1 MATGA
6 LGNVLIV
13 THGPGRGRTVP
24 TGDVFLARLKVRD
37 PELAARLVFHETG
50 QPAPSL
56 SGIGLVVFWLGD
68 PLRQKYPDCYAE
80 ASAIAQSAARRGIAV
95 LNSPEA
101 LSNTAKALQSAIWS
115 KADIPSA
122 PVRCIE
128 DASQL
133 PAAFAEMQGPSLLR
147 GNDTHAERGIRVLST
162 QADADRAARKLCS
175 PAALVRVHDV
185 RAEYRAAGA
194 DPSSLY
200 SRFHHKARAFVFRGE
215 VKASHLFFSRELV
228 VGLSN
233 SLFARE
239 ASPKRK
245 FLRSI
250 GFRCGLFDELIAEDL
265 TYFESEVPYKDVL
278 VRAVAALG
286 LDVAAVD
293 YSLRPDG
300 TPILWEANPYFCLPR
315 GEESVLSAERN
326 AVARVNASFDWM
338 AQCLWAALPHRLAS

>member
-1 MATGA
+1 MAAGA

-24 TGDVFLARLKVRD
+24 TGDVFLSRLKIRD
-37 PELAARLVFHETG
+37 PELAARLVFHQTG

-68 PLRQKYPDCYAE
+68 PLRQKYPDCYAD
-80 ASAIAQSAARRGIAV
+80 ASAIAESAARRGIAM
-95 LNSPEA
+95 LNPPDA
-101 LSNTAKALQSAIWS
+101 LSNTTKALQSAIWS
-115 KADIPSA
+115 KAGIPSA

-133 PAAFAEMQGPSLLR
+133 PSVFAELAGPSLLR
-147 GNDTHAERGIRVLST
+147 GNDTHAERGICVLSK
-162 QADADRAARKLCS
+162 QSDAELAARKLS
-175 PAALVRVHDV
+175 APAALVRIHDV
-185 RAEYRAAGA
+185 RAEYRAAGTH
-194 DPSSLY
+194 PSSLY

-215 VKASHLFFSRELV
+215 VKASHLFFSRDLV

-233 SLFARE
+233 CLLARE
-239 ASPKRK
+239 DRPKRR
-245 FLRSI
+245 FLRSL
-250 GFRCGLFDELIAEDL
+250 GFRCDLFQELIGEDRS
-265 TYFESEVPYKDVL
+265 YFESEVPYKDVL

-293 YSLRPDG
+293 YSIRPDG
-300 TPILWEANPYFCLPR
+300 TPILWEANPYFWLPR

-326 AVARVNASFDWM
+326 AVERVNASFDWM
-338 AQCLWAALPHRLAS
+338 AQCLWAALPYRLAS